1 MIWSK
6 RRQLGRRFVSF
17 ISDSKTSGDSRR
29 LTGLTADAF
38 RAVARARL
46 APQPIHPAIS
56 GPSDFDLNP
65 GAELSPGVALRA
77 AAVLVGVVARSPLTV
92 LLTERT
98 AHLSDHA
105 GQIAFPGGRIE
116 ESDSGPLAAA
126 LREANE
132 EIGLD
137 PGYVE
142 PLGYLAPYRTGTG
155 FMITPVVALLSPGF
169 ELTPDPAEVADTFE
183 APLSFLMDTS
193 NHRIESRVWR
203 GAERRFYAMP
213 YEQRYI
219 WGATAG
225 ILKSLHRSLFEA

>member
-1 MIWSK
+1 MSETK
-6 RRQLGRRFVSF
+6 SPGDVRRSPE
-17 ISDSKTSGDSRR
+17 I
-29 LTGLTADAF
+29 TADAF
-38 RAVARARL
+38 RALALARL
-46 APQPIHPAIS
+46 APQPLEPSIA

-65 GAELSPGVALRA
+65 NAELSPGMTLRA
-77 AAVLVGVVARSPLTV
+77 AAVLVGVVARDPLTV

-116 ESDSGPLAAA
+116 EGDNGPLAAA

-155 FMITPVVALLSPGF
+155 FMITPVVALISLGF

-183 APLSFLMDTS
+183 APLSFLMDTA
-193 NHRIESRVWR
+193 NHRIDSRVWR

-225 ILKSLHRSLFEA
+225 ILKSLHRSLFEG